1 MTRKRGLNSL
11 LDKGDWLRTAWKNR
25 GKNGTCEVLVI
36 STDCWTRC
44 LRRMCLVRDSL
55 LTGKNV
61 DHRKPWGEQRWRAQN
76 AAVALE
82 PGRSIAGLD
91 DDLRI
96 PADLD

>member
-1 MTRKRGLNSL
+1 M
-11 LDKGDWLRTAWKNR
+11 
-25 GKNGTCEVLVI
+25 
-36 STDCWTRC
+36 
-44 LRRMCLVRDSL
+44 RRMCLVRDSL